1 MNNNMLALID
11 ATSIF
16 HETGRLTDHR
26 PIGAVPFYGRYR
38 LIDFTLSSLKNS
50 GVKTVAVYPK
60 RSSRSLRSHLGTGKT
75 WELHRNYGGFFF
87 LPSTYLEIDE
97 EYFVSYKRIEDHIEF
112 LERATED
119 YVLISNSYAIINI
132 DYRDV
137 LNKHKESGANIT
149 RVMYDGNPISIYL
162 LSRRYLLE
170 LVSNY
175 ELHGE
180 NDIAHTIDVREN
192 IAVNDYVHTGYTR
205 MINSIDEYFKASM
218 ELLEAEN
225 RNQIFNDKFPIYT
238 RVNDSYPTRYIGNPI
253 IKNSI
258 VTSGCKIEGT
268 VKNSILGR
276 YVKVGKNTIV
286 ENSVLLEDV
295 EIGANCVVRNAI
307 LDKNVHLSDGAKII
321 GSGSNIQVLPKNY
334 KVNN

>member
-1 MNNNMLALID
+1 MNNSMLALID

-50 GVKTVAVYPK
+50 GVRTVAVYPK
-60 RSSRSLRSHLGTGKT
+60 RSSRSLRGHVGNGKT

-112 LERATED
+112 LEKATEE
-119 YVLISNSYAIINI
+119 YVIISNSYALINI
-132 DYRDV
+132 DYRKILDS
-137 LNKHKESGANIT
+137 HIESNANIT
-149 RVMYDGNPISIYL
+149 SVIHDGKPISIYL
-162 LSRRYLLE
+162 LSKRYLLE

-180 NDIAHTIDVREN
+180 NDIAHTIKVREN
-192 IAVNDYVHTGYTR
+192 ISVNEYIHTGYTR
-205 MINSIDEYFKASM
+205 MINSIDSYFKASM
-218 ELLEAEN
+218 ELLETDN
-225 RNQIFNDKFPIYT
+225 RNQIFNEKSPIYT
-238 RVNDSYPTRYIGNPI
+238 RVNDSYPTRYIGNPVI
-253 IKNSI
+253 ENSI
-258 VTSGCKIEGT
+258 VTSGCSIEGGI
-268 VKNSILGR
+268 KNSILGR
-276 YVKVGKNTIV
+276 YVKVGKNSIV

-295 EIGANCVVRNAI
+295 EIGSNCIVRNAI
-307 LDKNVHLSDGAKII
+307 LDKNVYLNDGAKII
-321 GSGSNIQVLPKNY
+321 GTETNIQVLPKNY